1 IKKRLQRARQH
12 LRSNHFSLRNLEPEH
27 IRSRQDAVLKTI
39 YLLFNEGYFSRTH
52 RTAIRKELCSE
63 AIRLALCLTDNKST
77 CTPQVYALLAL
88 MCYQSSRLEARLG
101 GEGEALLFDEQ
112 DKSLWDQQLIDR
124 GNYYLIAATEG
135 NELSKYHLE
144 AAIAYWHATNAK
156 DKWNRILELYNQ
168 LVLIEYSPGTALSR
182 AFALSKVMGKEKAI
196 GEVEKLK
203 LEDSYHNHALLGY
216 LYAEIDRVKAV
227 RCYGKA
233 IELTASEAE
242 RRVLTR
248 EVHRLMNE

>member
-1 IKKRLQRARQH
+1 
-12 LRSNHFSLRNLEPEH
+12 
-27 IRSRQDAVLKTI
+27 
-39 YLLFNEGYFSRTH
+39 
-52 RTAIRKELCSE
+52 
-63 AIRLALCLTDNKST
+63 
-77 CTPQVYALLAL
+77 
-88 MCYQSSRLEARLG
+88 M
-101 GEGEALLFDEQ
+101 
-112 DKSLWDQQLIDR
+112 
-124 GNYYLIAATEG
+124 EG

-144 AAIAYWHATNAK
+144 AAIAYWHTTDSK
-156 DKWNRILELYNQ
+156 EKWNRILELYNQ